1 MAEKKK
7 FQPPKPIDPKHR
19 SHLESIGAAIKAKRV
34 AKGISKRK
42 MAENCN
48 VSRNTLLL
56 IEQGKVYCTIEKLLV
71 IYDYLE
77 MPYPELPPPTL

>member
-7 FQPPKPIDPKHR
+7 FQPPKEIDPKHR
-19 SHLESIGAAIKAKRV
+19 SYLETIGVLIKSKREV
-34 AKGISKRK
+34 KGISKTK
-42 MAENCN
+42 MAENCE

-71 IYDYLE
+71 ISDYLDI
-77 MPYPELPPPTL
+77 PYSELFSHYQ